1 MSSEEFKAKVMKH
14 GKLVEFGYKLL
25 MLLLLSLCLKGVTT
39 GFNGGKELVV
49 GTVKDFHQLKVDR
62 DSDRAEHLVIAKW
75 KSEQDEFNSSIS
87 DSVLRLEGIAQAHQ
101 QAIIDIN
108 NRLLTDGK

>member
-49 GTVKDFHQLKVDR
+49 GTVRDFHQLKIDR
-62 DSDRAEHLVIAKW
+62 DSGRAEHLEIAQWMAAQNK
-75 KSEQDEFNSSIS
+75 FNTSIA
-87 DSVLRLEGIAQAHQ
+87 DTVVQLQGIAEAHE
-101 QAIIDIN
+101 QAIIHIN
-108 NRLLTDGK
+108 QQLLVQGK